1 LCKTCPMDT
10 FSIIGAH
17 NCSNCTMDYC
27 LTGEYRKRCFPG
39 STADAQCLKCRTY
52 TLCTS
57 KPCFPTAP
65 AVITDA
71 ELEHTKFVGHGFY
84 NDSCPEQCRA
94 PFFLNCQTGSP
105 SPAQLA
111 PQIAQANL
119 HAPCKTQPGAT
130 VALKTPLCSLPPSFC
145 LLNRPLQALRPRSSI
160 SLYGGVTGRRCIGC
174 RCVRRSFDRRSE
186 KKNRV

>member
-10 FSIIGAH
+10 FSNIGAH

-27 LTGEYRKRCFPG
+27 LTGEYRNRCLPG

-57 KPCFPTAP
+57 KPCFPEAP

-71 ELEHTKFVGHGFY
+71 ELEHTKFVSHGFY

-111 PQIAQANL
+111 PQIAKANL
-119 HAPCKTQPGAT
+119 QAPCKIGKLAPGAT
-130 VALKTPLCSLPPSFC
+130 VALKTPVCSLPSSFC
-145 LLNRPLQALRPRSSI
+145 L
-160 SLYGGVTGRRCIGC
+160 
-174 RCVRRSFDRRSE
+174 
-186 KKNRV
+186 